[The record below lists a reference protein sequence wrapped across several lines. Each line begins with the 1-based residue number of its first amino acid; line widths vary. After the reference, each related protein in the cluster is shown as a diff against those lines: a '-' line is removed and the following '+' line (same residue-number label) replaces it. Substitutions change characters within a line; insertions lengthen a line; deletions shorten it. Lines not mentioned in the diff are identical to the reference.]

1 MTRST
6 RHARVAS
13 VVLVFIIVAGQ
24 ELVLRLEFP
33 LPDVVGF
40 NRIRYQLLM
49 GAHPNVQESVR
60 RGLVYDKLL
69 LESEPDGFRE
79 IHSLNLYGFRG
90 PDFTVEPAA
99 DRPRILLVGDSVTEG
114 QGASDSSTIAM
125 ELARLMAADHR
136 PAEVINLG
144 VIAASLPHLTALV
157 RDAVGLLK
165 PRTLVLILYANDLP
179 APDYAAQLDQPAPV
193 FQRRTVPWWVPRAA
207 ELLARVVRNQPI
219 YRRWPHAPVRF
230 FAPVPDPTNPWSR
243 WTEPPD
249 DLDPPMY
256 RAMAA
261 ATLNPWLREQSLTI
275 PGMLA
280 HDFESGGSPARFL
293 RRIQALCTSNGT
305 GLVVAYVPFSG
316 VVHPRYA
323 APLIRLGM
331 ARGTAKALYHDPV
344 YRRQNALLAHLA
356 GTLPLHLADTTAD
369 LMRAESDGVPQYWNF
384 DTHPRPAGYATIAR
398 RIRRALR
405 ELDEPRSS
413 S

>member
-1 MTRST
+1 M
-6 RHARVAS
+6 AS
-13 VVLVFIIVAGQ
+13 VALAFLIVVGQ
-24 ELVLRLEFP
+24 ELVFRLEFP

-69 LESEPDGFRE
+69 LQSEPDGFRE

-90 PDFTVEPAA
+90 RDFTVEPAA

-114 QGASDSSTIAM
+114 QGAPDSSTIAM
-125 ELARLMAADHR
+125 ELTRLMTADRR
-136 PAEVINLG
+136 PSEVINLG
-144 VIAASLPHLTALV
+144 VIAASLPQLTALV
-157 RDAVGLLK
+157 RDTVGLLK
-165 PRTLVLILYANDLP
+165 PRTIVVILYANDLP
-179 APDYAAQLDQPAPV
+179 APEYAAQLDQPALS
-193 FQRRTVPWWVPRAA
+193 FERRTVPWWVPRGA
-207 ELLARVVRNQPI
+207 ELLGRIVRSQPI

-243 WTEPPD
+243 GTKPPD
-249 DLDPPMY
+249 RLDPPMY

-261 ATLNPWLREQSLTI
+261 ATLNPWLMEQSLTM

-293 RRIQALCTSNGT
+293 RRIQALCTSYGT
-305 GLVVAYVPFSG
+305 GLLVAYVPFSG

-331 ARGTAKALYHDPV
+331 PADIALALYHDPIF
-344 YRRQNALLAHLA
+344 RRQNALLAKLSA
-356 GTLPLHLADTTAD
+356 TLHLHLADTTED
-369 LMRAESDGVPQYWNF
+369 LMRAESDGVPQYWTF
-384 DTHPRPAGYATIAR
+384 DTHPRPVGYATIAG
-398 RIRRALR
+398 RIHRALR